1 VVVVAAHGDG
11 AWIVDGGA
19 DHLALLEV
27 VGDEDVAGE
36 AGTRRVRRDRVGEV
50 AGGGAR
56 HGLEA
61 ELDRLRDGDRDDPV
75 LVGEGRVVDGVVL
88 DPELPHAEHGGEP
101 SRSSWGVAPFG
112 GAGDARRA
120 ARIRSDRNG
129 APAPR
134 LRVEGEERV
143 RVGGGLAGE
152 QADRLG
158 GLQRARERGDRP
170 EHAGLL
176 ARRHVARRRRLL
188 EDAAVARAPPG
199 EHGEELRAE
208 AEHAG
213 VPSPAAASAVAA
225 GAPRPPTPITRTRP
239 RAIFS
244 SIVDMGNK
252 KAPLQSGRGA
262 HQRANPYL
270 SPPAKAASE
279 LAPASLSGPVA
290 VASPGLALSHS
301 G

>member
-1 VVVVAAHGDG
+1 AGRRAARPRSAAARGSARGSAPARRSSRASARGGWPRSRTGPRTGRSRFRTRAAGRPASRRRTRGSGD
-11 AWIVDGGA
+11 
-19 DHLALLEV
+19 
-27 VGDEDVAGE
+27 
-36 AGTRRVRRDRVGEV
+36 
-50 AGGGAR
+50 
-56 HGLEA
+56 
-61 ELDRLRDGDRDDPV
+61 
-75 LVGEGRVVDGVVL
+75 
-88 DPELPHAEHGGEP
+88 P
-101 SRSSWGVAPFG
+101 SRSSWGVTPIG
-112 GAGDARRA
+112 GAGEARRA